1 MLFALLE
8 KVLSV
13 KEISFELGQTVTI
26 IRRNVVNMNKDSSK
40 TLHLVKIAGEN
51 ATVETVVKE
60 IGKKGKPIVRKDV
73 KIIKHPDVFGLIEAS
88 CLDTPVSCYAT
99 IEVNKT
105 TGNLTVLSSKEDDYS
120 INVTPSTCTKKRKS
134 AKGGLLDVNVKYSV
148 LDLTFVK
155 KTNKNEYERQFH
167 GVATQR
173 HWKTKAITG
182 YKTQIPG
189 ILLSTQ
195 GIWATEELAAR
206 DYDRQM
212 KVKHPDGYR
221 MINNGRKKQRTMVF
235 LNFPDNK
242 YNDQTLRMQS
252 GVPPPPNYHN
262 YQGHSV
268 VVDVIVVREEYI
280 SSMITGTS
288 QMEINFFF
296 HLFFD
301 SPFFDSLLHLLTSF
315 AYFFVLF

>member
-105 TGNLTVLSSKEDDYS
+105 TGNLTVLSSTEDDYS
-120 INVTPSTCTKKRKS
+120 INVSPCTMTKKRKS
-134 AKGGLLDVNVKYSV
+134 AKGGSLNVKNSH
-148 LDLTFVK
+148 LQLQFVK
-155 KTNKNEYERQFH
+155 KTKENENQRQFH

-173 HWKTKAITG
+173 NWKTKVITG
-182 YKTQIPG
+182 YRAQIPG
-189 ILLSTQ
+189 MSYSPAL
-195 GIWATEELAAR
+195 WATKELAAR
-206 DYDRQM
+206 DYDTQM

-221 MINNGRKKQRTMVF
+221 MKGRSRKKKRTMVF

-252 GVPPPPNYHN
+252 GVPPPPNYHDRN
-262 YQGHSV
+262 V
-268 VVDVIVVREEYI
+268 VVDVISVQEEYI

-296 HLFFD
+296 IYFLTHLF
-301 SPFFDSLLHLLTSF
+301 LTLYYNSF

>member
-13 KEISFELGQTVTI
+13 KEISFELDQSVTI
-26 IRRNVVNMNKDSSK
+26 IRRNVVNMNNDSSK

-60 IGKKGKPIVRKDV
+60 IGKKGKPIVCKEL

-88 CLDTPVSCYAT
+88 CLDTPVSCVAT

-105 TGNLTVLSSKEDDYS
+105 TGNLTVLPSTEDDYS
-120 INVTPSTCTKKRKS
+120 INVTPCTTTKKCKS
-134 AKGGLLDVNVKYSV
+134 AKGGSLNVKNSY
-148 LDLTFVK
+148 LQLTFVK
-155 KTNKNEYERQFH
+155 KTNEDEHERQFY
-167 GVATQR
+167 GVYTQR
-173 HWKTKAITG
+173 HKKTKVITG
-182 YKTQIPG
+182 YRAQIPG
-189 ILLSTQ
+189 MSYSPAL
-195 GIWATEELAAR
+195 WATKELAAR
-206 DYDRQM
+206 DYDTQM

-221 MINNGRKKQRTMVF
+221 MKNNGRKKIRTMIL
-235 LNFPDNK
+235 LNFPDKK
-242 YNDQTLRMQS
+242 YNDQTLRVQS

-280 SSMITGTS
+280 SSMITGNN

-296 HLFFD
+296 IYFLTHLF
-301 SPFFDSLLHLLTSF
+301 LTLYYTS
-315 AYFFVLF
+315 